1 MIPVWHFRHILA
13 PAALLLGLIPSLLS
27 LASAQ
32 DEIPYRRGELTI
44 DGYLGDWTGPVLQVE
59 LEDPQFPPP
68 AGNRATIRVTWDHDT
83 LWFAFDVSDADLLLP
98 PEGISGL
105 TIYQWDSVE
114 IYLDSDGNASPRM
127 DSRDFQF
134 ILSANGDYAVQQGD
148 PMLYEIHDWQ
158 VPKRER
164 LGIAIE
170 VATVCSNEGYV
181 VECAIPFQA
190 IGLLD
195 LAAGHTLGLD
205 LAWGDWLEDHPRL
218 PEFSY
223 TLENLESLEH
233 GAGKINV
240 IDPEG
245 LGWDC
250 LEEWENRAYR
260 PYSWR
265 SERDFGYPSNWAV
278 VLLVG
283 GPSFSMRMVER
294 WGAWNLVLFLAATSA
309 TLAIL
314 SVLLLRLRHRRRVRD
329 LLGRLAGLEQR
340 PEFNKQGG
348 IDSALETSSPGLES
362 TPPTGI
368 ADQAVA
374 YIQAHLGENITVA
387 QLAEAVNVSP
397 RTLQR
402 AMGEA
407 LGNSPREVILALKM
421 RQARALL
428 ESGDWRVGDVAFELG
443 FESQYNFSRRFK
455 GFFQVTPSSV
465 IKGAKQ
471 RSTGV
476 E

>member
-1 MIPVWHFRHILA
+1 MVPVQHIRRLLVS
-13 PAALLLGLIPSLLS
+13 AALVFVLILPVLS
-27 LASAQ
+27 QATDPQ
-32 DEIPYRRGELTI
+32 EIPYRRGKLTI
-44 DGYLGDWTGPVLQVE
+44 DGDLGDWTGPVLLVE

-68 AGNRATIRVTWDHDT
+68 AGNRATIQVTWDHDT
-83 LWFAFDVSDADLLLP
+83 LWFAFHVFDTDLLLP
-98 PEGISGL
+98 PDGISGL
-105 TIYQWDSVE
+105 TLYQWDSVE

-164 LGIAIE
+164 QGIAIE
-170 VATVCSNEGYV
+170 AATVCSNEGFV

-190 IGLLD
+190 VGLLD
-195 LAAGHTLGLD
+195 LTAGHTLGLD

-218 PEFSY
+218 PEFVY
-223 TLENLESLEH
+223 TLESLESLEH
-233 GAGKINV
+233 GDGKINV

-265 SERDFGYPSNWAV
+265 SERDFGYPSNWATV
-278 VLLVG
+278 MLVG
-283 GPSFSMRMVER
+283 GPSFSKRMVDR
-294 WGAWNLVLFLAATSA
+294 WGAWNLVLILAATSA
-309 TLAIL
+309 VLAIL
-314 SVLLLRLRHRRRVRD
+314 SVLLLRLRHRRRMRD
-329 LLGRLAGLEQR
+329 LLDRLAALEQR
-340 PEFNKQGG
+340 PEYRLR
-348 IDSALETSSPGLES
+348 DSRES
-362 TPPTGI
+362 APDLLPAGAEPIPPTGI

-428 ESGDWRVGDVAFELG
+428 ETGEWRVGDVAFELG

-465 IKGAKQ
+465 IQGAKQ